1 MAVLI
6 IVCVISVLVHGW
18 VIPVI
23 VLVVSKRLDHPGEG
37 KRSGHPGVSKQLG
50 QPIVSK
56 WTRIPVSVSGLVILV
71 LVNS

>member
-6 IVCVISVLVHGW
+6 IVCVISVSVHGW
-18 VIPVI
+18 VIPMI

-37 KRSGHPGVSKQLG
+37 KSSGPGVSKQLG

-71 LVNS
+71 LVSS